1 LDGDENGVA
10 PDVAHLQVPRVAQV
24 ALKALP
30 QVDSH
35 VVASQQVTFQ
45 VVVSQQVASHVVASP
60 QVASAVPA
68 LVYHPQV
75 VPWVAPRV
83 ASHLQMVVPPPGI
96 NSISIYM

>member
-24 ALKALP
+24 ALQALP

-35 VVASQQVTFQ
+35 VVASQQITFQ
-45 VVVSQQVASHVVASP
+45 VVVASHVVASP
-60 QVASAVPA
+60 QVASA

-75 VPWVAPRV
+75 VP
-83 ASHLQMVVPPPGI
+83 
-96 NSISIYM
+96 

>member
-1 LDGDENGVA
+1 M
-10 PDVAHLQVPRVAQV
+10 
-24 ALKALP
+24 
-30 QVDSH
+30 
-35 VVASQQVTFQ
+35 VASQQVTFQ

-96 NSISIYM
+96 NSSSIYM